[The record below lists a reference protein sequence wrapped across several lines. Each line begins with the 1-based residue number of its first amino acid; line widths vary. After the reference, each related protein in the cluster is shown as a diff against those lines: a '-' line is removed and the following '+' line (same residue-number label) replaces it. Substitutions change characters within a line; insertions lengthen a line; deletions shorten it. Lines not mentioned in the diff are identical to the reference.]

1 MPLDDRLADE
11 VKQASRSIATVEFF
25 GRDYWWEDVGR
36 RQFSISFEVKSM
48 TLCCLSIMK
57 ISVSPHLPPPASE
70 RTRESEQA
78 QHAANSGDGC
88 LRC

>member
-1 MPLDDRLADE
+1 MHLDDRLAYE
-11 VKQASRSIATVEFF
+11 VKQASRSRRSNFF

>member
-36 RQFSISFEVKSM
+36 RQFSISFMVKSL
-48 TLCCLSIMK
+48 TLW
-57 ISVSPHLPPPASE
+57 LPFNHENFRITALTS
-70 RTRESEQA
+70 TCFGA
-78 QHAANSGDGC
+78 HA
-88 LRC
+88 RK